1 MSNTIRYVKPCLANL
16 PPELGREI
24 INSILNT
31 PAPDDKKLHKEARRL
46 EKEILKVRCR
56 DIAEKN
62 KDQ

>member
-1 MSNTIRYVKPCLANL
+1 MANL

-46 EKEILKVRCR
+46 EKEMLKARCR
-56 DIAEKN
+56 EIEEKN
-62 KDQ
+62 NNTK